1 MLGCGAGQIEI
12 ARLNHSRQRL
22 DLTGRPCQARE
33 GLTISVQE
41 ANNAAPLAVLRNRAF
56 RGDAGISV
64 QPHETAAGG
73 AGARGSGGD
82 HRARPADHEVEN
94 RSTDDPRPTSP
105 TRVVFT
111 SVTVLK
117 GTFLGELD
125 VPGHLESQDD
135 PNESPFPY
143 TFVRPGGRHGN
154 CYALGYRQGA
164 EYLLFLN
171 GDQSKPGTL
180 TPYWSPLSP
189 TNEQLFSDT
198 DRWLRWVTR
207 ELATAVR
214 GADGRPSAVL
224 VRRDPVIP
232 GRAAAG
238 R

>member
-1 MLGCGAGQIEI
+1 MRHPSLFFAIPLL
-12 ARLNHSRQRL
+12 AA
-22 DLTGRPCQARE
+22 TPAFPCSLMKPPPAARE
-33 GLTISVQE
+33 LVD
-41 ANNAAPLAVLRNRAF
+41 RAE
-56 RGDAGISV
+56 IIV
-64 QPHETAAGG
+64 
-73 AGARGSGGD
+73 
-82 HRARPADHEVEN
+82 RARADHEIEN
-94 RSTDDPRPTSP
+94 PSTDDPRPTSP

-111 SVTVLK
+111 TVIVLK

-143 TFVRPGGRHGN
+143 AFVRPGGRHGN

-189 TNEQLFSDT
+189 TNEQLFGDT